1 VIQVKPVSA
10 ERYWFYL
17 RILLLWLNDQHLGKA
32 ERIRPTFPVFLNQD
46 RGKDRSDP
54 IAMEGQKTILE
65 CARRFF
71 L

>member
-17 RILLLWLNDQHLGKA
+17 RILLLWLND
-32 ERIRPTFPVFLNQD
+32 QD